1 MFRILIT
8 PAMFDTRET
17 AQEAQG
23 LAMQEAAILARDLGQ
38 SIECRVYRMGQP
50 ETDVFGRDLTPAVLV
65 GRAVSNGRSVTWIE
79 AAPLRIARV
88 VA

>member
-38 SIECRVYRMGQP
+38 NVECRVYRMG
-50 ETDVFGRDLTPAVLV
+50 ELERDALGRDVTPAFLI
-65 GRAVSNGRSVTWIE
+65 GRAIGTPESVEWRAVMPLARRV
-79 AAPLRIARV
+79 AA
-88 VA
+88 